1 MNSVKKKNNKRTIK
15 KLEPY
20 LYLLPIMVLF
30 GIFTF
35 YPLIRTAVMS
45 FSVVNT
51 MGEIVKF
58 AGLKN
63 FQKLFQSDQ
72 FWKSLKT
79 TLIFAVCL
87 VPLELF
93 IGVLLGL
100 LADNRKKRTSPIRT
114 IFALP
119 MSISYACGAMI
130 WLMMFNSTAGIVNS
144 LLGQEISWTGDRL
157 HAMLMI
163 IITTCWLTAGMN
175 FIYVLSGLQSVPEEL
190 YECSKLE
197 GASYLQTVWHI
208 TLPCI
213 SPTLFFLLIIDT
225 INAFQIF
232 TQVKLMTAGGPGGS
246 TSVLAYSIYESAFIS
261 NRWGYASAQ
270 SMVFFV
276 ILLGISLFQFRAEKK
291 GVFYQ

>member
-1 MNSVKKKNNKRTIK
+1 MSSIKKKDNRKPIK

-20 LYLLPIMVLF
+20 LYLVPVFVLF

-35 YPLIRTAVMS
+35 YPLIRTAIMS
-45 FSVVNT
+45 LSVVNT

-63 FQKLFQSDQ
+63 FQKLFLSDQ
-72 FWKSLKT
+72 FWKILQT

-100 LADNRKKRTSPIRT
+100 LADNRKKRTSPIRS
-114 IFALP
+114 IFAVP
-119 MSISYACGAMI
+119 MSISYACGSMI
-130 WLMMFNSTAGIVNS
+130 WLMMFNPTVGIINS
-144 LLGQEISWTGDRL
+144 LLGKQISWTGDRM
-157 HAMLMI
+157 HAMFMI
-163 IITTCWLTAGMN
+163 IITTCWLTAGVN
-175 FIYVLSGLQSVPEEL
+175 FIYVLSGLQSVPDEL
-190 YECSKLE
+190 YECCRLE
-197 GASYLQTVWHI
+197 GAGYLQTVWHI

-213 SPTLFFLLIIDT
+213 SPTLFFLLIINT

-232 TQVKLMTAGGPGGS
+232 TQVKLMTEGGPGGS
-246 TSVLAYSIYESAFIS
+246 TSVLAYSIYDSAFIS

-270 SMVFFV
+270 SIVFFA
-276 ILLGISLFQFRAEKK
+276 ILLVISLIQFRLEKK